1 MQTSTMTFCIDLW
14 PEHGWLLEKRPKIIN
29 NVNNYVTNM
38 NSMHFKMIKC
48 LLKFKILNNLSRKEK
63 ARYPIERSTSKIKDH
78 IEVDGLAIIIIEIF
92 RCHHNSSSPQNKI
105 FVLGKFSGFILLII
119 EKDSVSQKMMHHIQK
134 PTFPKNHLL

>member
-1 MQTSTMTFCIDLW
+1 
-14 PEHGWLLEKRPKIIN
+14 
-29 NVNNYVTNM
+29 
-38 NSMHFKMIKC
+38 MHFKMIKC

-119 EKDSVSQKMMHHIQK
+119 EKKICFSKNDASY
-134 PTFPKNHLL
+134 PKAYLPQESPALGLYQ